1 MVVSFGLIVKEG
13 DRLISCPPGDVV
25 DFRTDLAPGQLEVLR
40 DKYGDGASLIVA
52 ENGYVIAVVGED
64 GRIYAGSLMHIHRNL
79 FRHRSSEKVHDPI
92 TDDDL
97 CRLLSY
103 TVG

>member
-13 DRLISCPPGDVV
+13 DRLISCPPEDVF
-25 DFRTDLAPGQLEVLR
+25 DFRTDLASGQLEVLR
-40 DKYGDGASLIVA
+40 DKYGDGA
-52 ENGYVIAVVGED
+52 VVGED
-64 GRIYAGSLMHIHRNL
+64 GRIYTGALIHIYRNL
-79 FRHRSSEKVHDPI
+79 FRHRSSEKVHNPI